1 VFDNLT
7 MPADW
12 QATGGT
18 VAGAQAV
25 LDSEVG
31 RLRDQHADLHVS
43 GGVLVGP
50 RDEELARIAEPGT
63 LLVLGTQ
70 ERVGP
75 RFRFRFSLA
84 IRLAARA
91 RGPVAVVPIDAQST
105 ADGPVVVG
113 LDGSEGSIAAAI
125 LAADEAAARGVSLVA
140 VHAWWESADW
150 EAALPFDAD
159 TLETLDNAHRR
170 ILEES
175 LEPVVR
181 AHPNLRIERR
191 LVHGPRTEVLL
202 AAAEGASEL
211 VVGKHARTAT
221 RAFLLGQV
229 SRNIL
234 LDLWVPAIIAG
245 LPGHDATQGQGW
257 CADGLADVS

>member
-1 VFDNLT
+1 
-7 MPADW
+7 M
-12 QATGGT
+12 
-18 VAGAQAV
+18 
-25 LDSEVG
+25 
-31 RLRDQHADLHVS
+31 
-43 GGVLVGP
+43 LVGP

-70 ERVGP
+70 ECVGP

-84 IRLAARA
+84 VRLAARA
-91 RGPVAVVPIDAQST
+91 RGPVAVVPVDAQST

-113 LDGSEGSIAAAI
+113 VDGSEGSIAAAL
-125 LAADEAAARGVSLVA
+125 LAAGEAAERGVSLVA

-159 TLETLDNAHRR
+159 TLATLDGAHQR
-170 ILEES
+170 ILDES
-175 LEPVVR
+175 LGLVAQ

-211 VVGKHARTAT
+211 VVGKHARTAA
-221 RAFLLGQV
+221 RALLLGQV

-234 LDLWVPAIIAG
+234 LDLWVPAIVAG
-245 LPGHDATQGQGW
+245 LPRQSASEERVGR
-257 CADGLADVS
+257 ADGLTDI